1 MHGEKTPGKKP
12 HTGIFPVP
20 SESPPKSLGKHF
32 PLGEISLL
40 PFGSSSRDWG
50 MIRVFKF

>member
-20 SESPPKSLGKHF
+20 SESPPKISREALPARGDFPATIWKQLTGLG
-32 PLGEISLL
+32 
-40 PFGSSSRDWG
+40 DD
-50 MIRVFKF
+50 